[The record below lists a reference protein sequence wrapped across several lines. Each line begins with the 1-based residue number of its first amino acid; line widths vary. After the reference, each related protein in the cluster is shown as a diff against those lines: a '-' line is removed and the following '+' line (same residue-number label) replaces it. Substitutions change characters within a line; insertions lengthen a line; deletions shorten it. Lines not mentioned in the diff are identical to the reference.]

1 MGDREELYTD
11 PLLVDVALSGGG
23 YRAASWGFG
32 TLFALLRA
40 RDQSAK
46 DASHI
51 QIASIASVSGGSVAN
66 GVVAHEIQ
74 DLNTVTEDSYLTAI
88 RGCIN
93 NMTGPG
99 LIPGQPTR
107 RYLATLIVTA
117 GAALITSLVVAG
129 ALTSAGRDW
138 GAAAFIVPIIAFAAA
153 ALLFG
158 LWRGLRGA
166 AVAMKPL
173 ALQTIGAAVAGAILG
188 LGVWLGTALD
198 GWQATRVVVLIAII
212 SGLLWWIG
220 FGLFAARGRIVED
233 NLARMFFSTDSRPT
247 RLSDLADRAVHHVF
261 CASELQSGDHF
272 YLSPKLMHGFLLGE
286 IAAPAMSL
294 AQAVQASASLPGGF
308 PPQETE
314 LVPAV
319 LLDRPWTVPADAPAT
334 PVQRIVLADGGV
346 YDNMGEEWSFGFAR
360 RAKRSDLVRASQ
372 PAAHFMVVS
381 NAGKALGWTTMRRTN
396 NVWREIRGLVRDE
409 GIQYDATTAQRRR
422 GVVAAFRAGETSG
435 AGPIGVIIH
444 MGTSPVAI
452 CNQFKNSP
460 IAEQRN
466 RAREAL
472 DVLGP
477 PDRWEQVVDRN
488 KTVGTVLSALE
499 SETVLDLIE
508 HSAVLTLVALYVVH
522 GIGTAKFPKRNELQ
536 NLFGLD

>member
-88 RGCIN
+88 RGCID

-117 GAALITSLVVAG
+117 GAALITSLIVAG

-138 GAAAFIVPIIAFAAA
+138 GAAAFLVPIIAFAAA

-247 RLSDLADRAVHHVF
+247 RLSDLADRSVHHVF

-319 LLDRPWTVPADAPAT
+319 LLDRPWDVPADAPAT

-396 NVWREIRGLVRDE
+396 NVWREIRGLVRDQS
-409 GIQYDATTAQRRR
+409 IQYDATTAQRRR
-422 GVVAAFRAGETSG
+422 GVVAAFQAGEASG
-435 AGPIGVIIH
+435 TGPIGVIVH
-444 MGTSPVAI
+444 MGTSPVSI
-452 CNQFKNSP
+452 CNQFMKSP

-472 DVLGP
+472 NVLGS
-477 PDRWEQVVDRN
+477 PDRWEQVVERN

-522 GIGTAKFPKRNELQ
+522 GIGTARFPTRNELQ